1 MFASG
6 PEAFGVPEPRTVENY
21 NLPYVLV
28 GDEIFP
34 LKPWLMKPFPGRGL
48 DDFQRIY
55 NYRLSRA
62 RRTTEN
68 AFGILSVRWRVFRK
82 PIKAT
87 VATVEDI
94 IKATIC
100 LHNYLQ
106 LTDNA
111 SCTPR
116 GFVDCESSD
125 VEVVLGDWR
134 SDAVQAEDGA
144 RNTLR
149 QVGSNRYSCEA
160 ALARNNFK
168 DYLNNMGA
176 VEWQQRHVSSC
187 GVINTA

>member
-1 MFASG
+1 
-6 PEAFGVPEPRTVENY
+6 
-21 NLPYVLV
+21 
-28 GDEIFP
+28 
-34 LKPWLMKPFPGRGL
+34 MKPFPGRGL

-68 AFGILSVRWRVFRK
+68 AFGILSIRWRVFRK

-116 GFVDCESSD
+116 GFVDRESSD
-125 VEVVLGDWR
+125 VEVVLRDCR
-134 SDAVQAEDGA
+134 SDAVQAEGWC
-144 RNTLR
+144 
-149 QVGSNRYSCEA
+149 S
-160 ALARNNFK
+160 
-168 DYLNNMGA
+168 
-176 VEWQQRHVSSC
+176 
-187 GVINTA
+187 